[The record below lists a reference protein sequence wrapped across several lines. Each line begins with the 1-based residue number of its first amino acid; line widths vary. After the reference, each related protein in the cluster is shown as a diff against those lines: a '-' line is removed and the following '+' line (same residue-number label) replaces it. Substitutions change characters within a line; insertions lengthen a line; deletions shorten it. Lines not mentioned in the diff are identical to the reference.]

1 MVTRRF
7 VIALVSVTVAAATVV
22 TASRQGAAQQPSS
35 KAVVMKGRAPVSTE
49 LLKLKLPLP
58 TEADLSNGIHLMVLE
73 DHRVPQVT
81 FQLLIAGAGGYFDPA
96 DASGLASVTAAMMRE
111 GTTTLNTLQISEK
124 LETLASTVGVGTG
137 MSSIDATLS
146 GSSLPEH
153 FDATFALAADMLLN
167 PTFPD
172 AELTRYKERTK
183 AGLIQQRSSPGF
195 LANEMF
201 SRVVYGTHP
210 ASRVSITAPVV
221 DKVTRTMLVD
231 FHRDHYVPDNAVVA
245 IAGDISTAEARK
257 VVESTLAVWK
267 KRGVAAPKFEDPPA
281 IGKGKIFF
289 IARPNSVQTNFI
301 VGTQAI
307 NRTAPDYD
315 IVQVMNQVLG
325 GGPTG
330 RLFIILREE
339 KGYTYGA
346 YSGLSTPRF
355 RGNWSANTEV
365 RTDVT
370 EPAFRDLMIQIARM
384 RDEPVPE
391 QEFQDKKR
399 GMVAS
404 FALSLESPQAVLQNH
419 ITRWIYKLPA
429 DYWDKYPERVAAV
442 TQAQV
447 QEAAKKYLALE
458 RLQIIAVGDPKIG
471 DSLKQ
476 FGTVETYDTEGKI
489 VGKY

>member
-1 MVTRRF
+1 MVTKRF
-7 VIALVSVTVAAATVV
+7 VIALVSVTVAATVV

-49 LLKLKLPLP
+49 LLKLKLPQP
-58 TEADLSNGIHLMVLE
+58 TEADLSNGLHLMVLE

-81 FQLLIAGAGGYFDPA
+81 FQLLIPGAGGYFDPA

-172 AELTRYKERTK
+172 AELTRYRERTK

-245 IAGDISTAEARK
+245 IAGDISAAEARK
-257 VVESTLAVWK
+257 VVDGKLAAWK

-330 RLFIILREE
+330 RLFTILREE

-365 RTDVT
+365 RTEVT

-384 RDEPVPE
+384 RDESVPE

-489 VGKY
+489 VGKN